1 MAFALIIHV
10 TLKHIFDLFI
20 VSKLFCRN
28 LSQFIHAMF
37 HSRVNFS
44 FKGASKTNILLYL
57 LNVTNIIDITSHAH
71 FLIYHREHTLTKNL
85 TIHDE
90 SYLTF

>member
-1 MAFALIIHV
+1 MGIRHSLYMQCFIHV
-10 TLKHIFDLFI
+10 LISL
-20 VSKLFCRN
+20 SKVLQR
-28 LSQFIHAMF
+28 Q
-37 HSRVNFS
+37 
-44 FKGASKTNILLYL
+44 TLLYL
-57 LNVTNIIDITSHAH
+57 LDVTNIIDITSHAH